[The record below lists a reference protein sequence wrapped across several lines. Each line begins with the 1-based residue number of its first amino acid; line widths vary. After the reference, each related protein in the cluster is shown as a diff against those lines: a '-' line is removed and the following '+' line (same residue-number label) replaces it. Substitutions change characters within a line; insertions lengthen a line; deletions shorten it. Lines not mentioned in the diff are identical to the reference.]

1 MFLSI
6 HDNSRGRHRMT
17 NKKTETERKTIQA
30 TLDRLYFLKK
40 SAPRFLFWTL
50 LVLYFI
56 CNFII
61 SVSSS
66 SGASIMIGGRSLP
79 FYTFAGVFSSISN
92 VCIIIV
98 AVYYGKQ
105 GFVASLTVL
114 LVQLPIV
121 MMSVFLGK
129 NLTSLPGV
137 FINLMTVGMVF
148 LIYKNNKKLDD
159 YQESLRV
166 QAVTDMLTGLPNWFA
181 TTELIEE
188 LIKKKEPFADVTI
201 DMNGFK
207 VINDTMGFDVGN
219 EVLIEAAKRWKA
231 VADGGASGTLDF
243 VSRLSGDEF
252 TLIIREFESD
262 EDILNSIRMYEA
274 ALKDQMDN
282 IGYDFFLTASFGYSV
297 FPYDCGD
304 MDDLISY
311 SMLAMQEVK
320 KEASSEH
327 IKKFTKDLL
336 KKENTLEMESKIKN
350 ALDNDTVYYMLQ
362 PQYDMDHKLRGFEA
376 LARMKDEDGSFIS
389 PADFIPVAEKAGLID
404 RVDSAVFRKAASF
417 VGDLIKET
425 GSDVMLSLNVSVKHL
440 MKKDFLV
447 EVSNLIASSGIPAG
461 QLELEI
467 TESIMIESVEKAMH
481 CINEIRKM
489 GVKIAIDDFGT
500 GYSSLSYLNNFPAHL
515 LKIDK
520 SFIDK
525 MNSSD
530 SSKQYVAA
538 IISLGHV
545 MGFNVIAEGVEE
557 ESQIETLH
565 NIGCNYIQGY
575 IWGRP
580 LPSEEAGKLVRE
592 FARKD

>member
-1 MFLSI
+1 MSNKTR
-6 HDNSRGRHRMT
+6 NSD
-17 NKKTETERKTIQA
+17 RKTIQG

-40 SAPRFLFWTL
+40 SAPRFLFWVL
-50 LVLYFI
+50 LVLYFF
-56 CNFII
+56 CNLII
-61 SVSSS
+61 SVASS
-66 SGASIMIGGRSLP
+66 SGAAIMIGGQPLP

-105 GFVASLTVL
+105 GFVAALTVL
-114 LVQLPIV
+114 FVQLPIV
-121 MMSVFLGK
+121 TMSVVMGH

-137 FINLMTVGMVF
+137 FINVMTVGMVI
-148 LIYKNNKKLDD
+148 LIYRNNKKIDD
-159 YQESLRV
+159 YQESLRM

-188 LIKKKEPFADVTI
+188 LIKKKIPFADVTI

-231 VADGGASGTLDF
+231 VADGGASGTIDF

-252 TLIIREFESD
+252 SLIIREFESD

-282 IGYDFFLTASFGYSV
+282 IGYDFFLTASFGYAV
-297 FPYDCGD
+297 FPYDCGT
-304 MDDLISY
+304 MDELISY
-311 SMLAMQEVK
+311 SMLAMQEIK

-327 IKKFTKDLL
+327 IRKFSKDLL
-336 KKENTLEMESKIKN
+336 KKENTLEMESKIMN
-350 ALDNDTVYYMLQ
+350 ALENDTVYYMLQ

-376 LARMKDEDGSFIS
+376 LARMKDDDGSFIS

-404 RVDSAVFRKAASF
+404 RVDSAVFRKAAAY
-417 VGDLIKET
+417 VGELIRET

-447 EVSNLIASSGIPAG
+447 EISNLLSSSGIPAE

-489 GVKIAIDDFGT
+489 GIKIAIDDFGT

-515 LKIDK
+515 LKVDK
-520 SFIDK
+520 AFIDK

-538 IISLGHV
+538 IITLGHV
-545 MGFNVIAEGVEE
+545 MGFNVISEGVEE
-557 ESQIETLH
+557 ASQIETLRE
-565 NIGCNYIQGY
+565 IGCDYIQGY
-575 IWGRP
+575 VWGRP
-580 LPSEEAGKLVRE
+580 LPHEEAGKLVRE
-592 FARKD
+592 SVKKD

>member
-1 MFLSI
+1 MGNKTR
-6 HDNSRGRHRMT
+6 NSD
-17 NKKTETERKTIQA
+17 RKTIQG
-30 TLDRLYFLKK
+30 TLDRLYLLKK
-40 SAPRFLFWTL
+40 SAPRFLFWVL
-50 LVLYFI
+50 LVLYFF
-56 CNFII
+56 CNLVI

-66 SGASIMIGGRSLP
+66 SGAAIMIGGQPLP

-105 GFVASLTVL
+105 GFVAALTVL
-114 LVQLPIV
+114 FVQLPIV
-121 MMSVFLGK
+121 IMSVVMGH

-137 FINLMTVGMVF
+137 FINVMTMGMVI
-148 LIYKNNKKLDD
+148 LIYRNNKKIDD
-159 YQESLRV
+159 YQESLRM

-188 LIKKKEPFADVTI
+188 LIKKKIPFADVTI

-231 VADGGASGTLDF
+231 VADGGASGTIDF
-243 VSRLSGDEF
+243 ISRLSGDEF
-252 TLIIREFESD
+252 CLIIREFESD

-282 IGYDFFLTASFGYSV
+282 IGYDFYLTASFGYAV
-297 FPYDCGD
+297 FPYDCGT
-304 MDDLISY
+304 MDELISY
-311 SMLAMQEVK
+311 SMLAMQEIK
-320 KEASSEH
+320 KEGSSEH
-327 IKKFTKDLL
+327 IRKFTKDLL
-336 KKENTLEMESKIKN
+336 KKENTLEMESKIMN
-350 ALDNDTVYYMLQ
+350 ALENDTVYYLLQ

-376 LARMKDEDGSFIS
+376 LARMKDDDGSFIS

-404 RVDSAVFRKAASF
+404 RVDSAVFRKAAAY
-417 VGDLIKET
+417 VGELIRET

-447 EVSNLIASSGIPAG
+447 EISNLLSSSGIPAE

-489 GVKIAIDDFGT
+489 GIKIAIDDFGT

-515 LKIDK
+515 LKVDK
-520 SFIDK
+520 AFIDK

-538 IISLGHV
+538 IITLGHV
-545 MGFNVIAEGVEE
+545 MGFNVISEGVEE
-557 ESQIETLH
+557 ASQIETLRE
-565 NIGCNYIQGY
+565 IGCDYIQGY
-575 IWGRP
+575 VWGRP
-580 LPSEEAGKLVRE
+580 LPHEEAGKLVRE
-592 FARKD
+592 SVKKD

>member
-1 MFLSI
+1 MSNKTR
-6 HDNSRGRHRMT
+6 NSD
-17 NKKTETERKTIQA
+17 RKTIQG

-40 SAPRFLFWTL
+40 SAPRFLFWVL
-50 LVLYFI
+50 LVLYFF
-56 CNFII
+56 CNLVI
-61 SVSSS
+61 SIASS
-66 SGASIMIGGRSLP
+66 SGAAIMIGGQPLP

-105 GFVASLTVL
+105 GFVAALTVL
-114 LVQLPIV
+114 FVQLPIV
-121 MMSVFLGK
+121 TMSVVMGH

-137 FINLMTVGMVF
+137 FINVMTVGMVI
-148 LIYKNNKKLDD
+148 LIYRNNKKIDD
-159 YQESLRV
+159 YQESLRM

-188 LIKKKEPFADVTI
+188 LIKKKIPFADVTI

-231 VADGGASGTLDF
+231 VADGGASGTIDF

-252 TLIIREFESD
+252 SLIIREFESD

-282 IGYDFFLTASFGYSV
+282 IGYDFYLTASFGYAV
-297 FPYDCGD
+297 FPYDCGT
-304 MDDLISY
+304 MDELISY
-311 SMLAMQEVK
+311 SMLAMQEIK
-320 KEASSEH
+320 KEGSSEH
-327 IKKFTKDLL
+327 IRKFTKDLL
-336 KKENTLEMESKIKN
+336 KKENTLEMESKIMN
-350 ALDNDTVYYMLQ
+350 ALENDTVYYMLQ

-376 LARMKDEDGSFIS
+376 LARMKDDDGSFIS

-404 RVDSAVFRKAASF
+404 RVDSAVFRKAAAY
-417 VGDLIKET
+417 VGELIRET

-447 EVSNLIASSGIPAG
+447 EISNLLSSSGIPAE

-467 TESIMIESVEKAMH
+467 TESIMIESVDKAMH

-489 GVKIAIDDFGT
+489 GIKIAIDDFGT

-515 LKIDK
+515 LKVDK
-520 SFIDK
+520 AFIDK

-538 IISLGHV
+538 IITLGHV
-545 MGFNVIAEGVEE
+545 MGFNVISEGVEE
-557 ESQIETLH
+557 ASQIETLRE
-565 NIGCNYIQGY
+565 IGCDYIQGY
-575 IWGRP
+575 VWGRP
-580 LPSEEAGKLVRE
+580 LPHEEAGKLVRE
-592 FARKD
+592 SAKKD

>member
-1 MFLSI
+1 
-6 HDNSRGRHRMT
+6 MT
-17 NKKTETERKTIQA
+17 NKFKNSERKTIQA
-30 TLDRLYFLKK
+30 TLDRLYFLKN
-40 SAPRFLFWTL
+40 SAPRFLFWTF
-50 LVLYFI
+50 LVLYFV
-56 CNFII
+56 CNFVI

-66 SGASIMIGGRSLP
+66 SGSSIMIAGQALP

-92 VCIIIV
+92 VCIIVV

-114 LVQLPIV
+114 FIQLPIV
-121 MMSVFLGK
+121 VMSVIMGH

-137 FINLMTVGMVF
+137 FINLMTIGVVI

-159 YQESLRV
+159 YQETLRV
-166 QAVTDMLTGLPNWFA
+166 QAVTDVLTGLPNWFA

-188 LIKKKEPFADVTI
+188 LIRKKEPFADVTI

-252 TLIIREFESD
+252 TIIIREFESD
-262 EDILNSIRMYEA
+262 EDIQNSIRMYEA

-297 FPYDCGD
+297 FPYDCGS

-327 IKKFTKDLL
+327 VKKFTKDLL

-350 ALDNDTVYYMLQ
+350 ALDNDTVFYMLQ
-362 PQYDMDHKLRGFEA
+362 PQYDMNHKLRGFEA
-376 LARMKDEDGSFIS
+376 LARMKDEDGLIIS

-404 RVDSAVFRKAASF
+404 KVDSAVFRKAASY

-447 EVSNLIASSGIPAG
+447 EVSNLLTSSGIPAG

-481 CINEIRKM
+481 CIDEIRKM

-545 MGFNVIAEGVEE
+545 MGFNVISEGVEE
-557 ESQIETLH
+557 DSQIDTLKS
-565 NIGCNYIQGY
+565 IGCDYIQGY

-580 LPSEEAGKLVRE
+580 LSPEDAGKLV
-592 FARKD
+592 AAG

>member
-1 MFLSI
+1 
-6 HDNSRGRHRMT
+6 
-17 NKKTETERKTIQA
+17 
-30 TLDRLYFLKK
+30 
-40 SAPRFLFWTL
+40 
-50 LVLYFI
+50 
-56 CNFII
+56 
-61 SVSSS
+61 
-66 SGASIMIGGRSLP
+66 
-79 FYTFAGVFSSISN
+79 
-92 VCIIIV
+92 
-98 AVYYGKQ
+98 
-105 GFVASLTVL
+105 
-114 LVQLPIV
+114 
-121 MMSVFLGK
+121 
-129 NLTSLPGV
+129 
-137 FINLMTVGMVF
+137 
-148 LIYKNNKKLDD
+148 
-159 YQESLRV
+159 
-166 QAVTDMLTGLPNWFA
+166 
-181 TTELIEE
+181 
-188 LIKKKEPFADVTI
+188 
-201 DMNGFK
+201 
-207 VINDTMGFDVGN
+207 
-219 EVLIEAAKRWKA
+219 
-231 VADGGASGTLDF
+231 
-243 VSRLSGDEF
+243 
-252 TLIIREFESD
+252 
-262 EDILNSIRMYEA
+262 MYEA

-297 FPYDCGD
+297 FPYDCGS

-327 IKKFTKDLL
+327 VKKFTKDLL

-350 ALDNDTVYYMLQ
+350 ALDNDTVFYMLQ
-362 PQYDMDHKLRGFEA
+362 PQYDMNHRLRGFEA
-376 LARMKDEDGSFIS
+376 LARMKDEDGSIIS

-404 RVDSAVFRKAASF
+404 KVDSAVFRKAASY

-447 EVSNLIASSGIPAG
+447 EVSNLLTSSGIPAG

-481 CINEIRKM
+481 CIDEIRKM

-545 MGFNVIAEGVEE
+545 MGFNVISEGVEE
-557 ESQIETLH
+557 DSQIDTLKS
-565 NIGCNYIQGY
+565 IGCDYIQGY

-580 LPSEEAGKLVRE
+580 LSPEDAGKLV
-592 FARKD
+592 AAG

>member
-1 MFLSI
+1 
-6 HDNSRGRHRMT
+6 MT
-17 NKKTETERKTIQA
+17 NIFKNSERKTIQA
-30 TLDRLYFLKK
+30 TLDRLYLLKK
-40 SAPRFLFWTL
+40 SAPRFLFWTF
-50 LVLYFI
+50 LVLYFV
-56 CNFII
+56 CNFVI

-66 SGASIMIGGRSLP
+66 SGSSIMIAGQALP

-92 VCIIIV
+92 VCIIVV

-114 LVQLPIV
+114 FIQLPIV
-121 MMSVFLGK
+121 VMSVIMGH

-137 FINLMTVGMVF
+137 FINLMTIGVVI

-159 YQESLRV
+159 YQETLRV
-166 QAVTDMLTGLPNWFA
+166 QAVTDVLTGLPNWFA

-188 LIKKKEPFADVTI
+188 LIRKKEPFADVTI

-262 EDILNSIRMYEA
+262 EDIQNSIRMYEA

-297 FPYDCGD
+297 FPYDCGS

-327 IKKFTKDLL
+327 VKKFTKDLL

-350 ALDNDTVYYMLQ
+350 ALDNDTVFYMLQ
-362 PQYDMDHKLRGFEA
+362 PQYDMNHRLRGFEA
-376 LARMKDEDGSFIS
+376 LARMKDEDGSIIS

-404 RVDSAVFRKAASF
+404 KVDSAVFRKAASY

-447 EVSNLIASSGIPAG
+447 EVSNLLTSSGIPAG

-481 CINEIRKM
+481 CIDEIRKM

-545 MGFNVIAEGVEE
+545 MGFNVISEGVEE
-557 ESQIETLH
+557 DSQIDTLKS
-565 NIGCNYIQGY
+565 IGCDYIQGY

-580 LPSEEAGKLVRE
+580 LSPEDAGKLV
-592 FARKD
+592 AAG

>member
-1 MFLSI
+1 
-6 HDNSRGRHRMT
+6 MT
-17 NKKTETERKTIQA
+17 NKKTESERKTIQA

-50 LVLYFI
+50 LVLYFV
-56 CNFII
+56 CNLII

-66 SGASIMIGGRSLP
+66 SGASIMIGGRALP

-121 MMSVFLGK
+121 TMSVFLGK

-166 QAVTDMLTGLPNWFA
+166 QAVTDILTGLPNWFA

-188 LIKKKEPFADVTI
+188 LIRKKEPFANVTI

-262 EDILNSIRMYEA
+262 DDIQNSIRMYEA

-404 RVDSAVFRKAASF
+404 RVDSAVFRKAACY
-417 VGDLIKET
+417 VGDLIRET

-565 NIGCNYIQGY
+565 TIGCNYIQGY

-580 LPSEEAGKLVRE
+580 LPEDDAGKLVRE
-592 FARKD
+592 SVKKD

>member
-1 MFLSI
+1 MSNKTR
-6 HDNSRGRHRMT
+6 NSD
-17 NKKTETERKTIQA
+17 RKTIQG

-40 SAPRFLFWTL
+40 SAPRFLFWVL
-50 LVLYFI
+50 LVLYFF
-56 CNFII
+56 CNLII
-61 SVSSS
+61 SVASS
-66 SGASIMIGGRSLP
+66 SGAAIMIGGQPLP

-105 GFVASLTVL
+105 GFVAALTVL
-114 LVQLPIV
+114 FVQLPIV
-121 MMSVFLGK
+121 IMSVVMGH

-137 FINLMTVGMVF
+137 FINVMTVGMVI
-148 LIYKNNKKLDD
+148 LIYRNNKKIDD
-159 YQESLRV
+159 YQESLRM

-188 LIKKKEPFADVTI
+188 LIKKKIPFADVTI

-231 VADGGASGTLDF
+231 VADGGASGTIDF

-252 TLIIREFESD
+252 SLIIREFESD

-282 IGYDFFLTASFGYSV
+282 IGYDFFLTASFGYAV
-297 FPYDCGD
+297 FPYDCGT
-304 MDDLISY
+304 MDELISY
-311 SMLAMQEVK
+311 SMLAMQEIK

-327 IKKFTKDLL
+327 IRKFSKDLL
-336 KKENTLEMESKIKN
+336 KKENTLEMESKIMN
-350 ALDNDTVYYMLQ
+350 ALENDTVYYMLQ

-376 LARMKDEDGSFIS
+376 LARMKDDDGSFIS

-404 RVDSAVFRKAASF
+404 RVDSAVFRKAAAY
-417 VGDLIKET
+417 VGELIRET

-447 EVSNLIASSGIPAG
+447 EISNLLSSSGIPAE

-489 GVKIAIDDFGT
+489 GIKIAIDDFGT

-515 LKIDK
+515 LKVDK
-520 SFIDK
+520 AFIDK

-538 IISLGHV
+538 IITLGHV
-545 MGFNVIAEGVEE
+545 MGFNVISEGVEE
-557 ESQIETLH
+557 ASQIETLRE
-565 NIGCNYIQGY
+565 IGCDYIQGY
-575 IWGRP
+575 VWGRP
-580 LPSEEAGKLVRE
+580 LPHEEAGKLVRE
-592 FARKD
+592 SVKKD

>member
-1 MFLSI
+1 MI
-6 HDNSRGRHRMT
+6 ARGERHRMGV
-17 NKKTETERKTIQA
+17 NQKKSDRKTIQG

-40 SAPRFLFWTL
+40 SAPAFLFWIL

-56 CNFII
+56 CNLII
-61 SVSSS
+61 SVSAS
-66 SGASIMIGGRSLP
+66 SGASIMIGGKSLP

-92 VCIIIV
+92 VCILVV

-105 GFVASLTVL
+105 GFVAALTVL
-114 LVQLPIV
+114 LIQLPIV
-121 MMSVFLGK
+121 TMSVVMGH

-137 FINLMTVGMVF
+137 CLNIMTVGIVI
-148 LIYKNNKKLDD
+148 LIYRNNKKIDD
-159 YQESLRV
+159 YQETLRA

-188 LIKKKEPFADVTI
+188 LIKKKIPFAAVTI

-219 EVLIEAAKRWKA
+219 EVLIEAARRWKA
-231 VADGGASGTLDF
+231 VAEGGASGTLDF

-282 IGYDFFLTASFGYSV
+282 IGYDFFLSASFGYAV
-297 FPYDCGD
+297 FPYDCGT
-304 MDDLISY
+304 MDELISY
-311 SMLAMQEVK
+311 SGLAMQEVK

-327 IKKFTKDLL
+327 IRKFTKDLL
-336 KKENTLEMESKIKN
+336 KKENTLEMESRIKN
-350 ALDNDTVYYMLQ
+350 ALEHDSVFYMLQ

-376 LARMKDEDGSFIS
+376 LARMKGDDGKFIS

-404 RVDSAVFRKAASF
+404 KVDSAVFRKAASF
-417 VGDLIKET
+417 VGDLIRET

-447 EVSNLIASSGIPAG
+447 EISNLIASSGIPAN

-467 TESIMIESVEKAMH
+467 TESIMIESVDKAMN

-545 MGFNVIAEGVEE
+545 MGFNVISEGVEE
-557 ESQIETLH
+557 DSQIETLK
-565 NIGCNYIQGY
+565 NIGCDFIQGY

-580 LPSEEAGKLVRE
+580 LSPEDAGKLVK
-592 FARKD
+592 AG

>member
-1 MFLSI
+1 M
-6 HDNSRGRHRMT
+6 G
-17 NKKTETERKTIQA
+17 NKTKYSDRKTIQG

-40 SAPRFLFWTL
+40 SAPRFLFWVL
-50 LVLYFI
+50 LVLYFF
-56 CNFII
+56 CNLVI
-61 SVSSS
+61 SVASS
-66 SGASIMIGGRSLP
+66 SGAAIMIGGQPLP

-105 GFVASLTVL
+105 GFVAALTVL
-114 LVQLPIV
+114 FVQLPIV
-121 MMSVFLGK
+121 IMSVVMGH

-137 FINLMTVGMVF
+137 FINVMTVGIVI
-148 LIYKNNKKLDD
+148 LIYRNNKKIDD
-159 YQESLRV
+159 YQESLRM

-188 LIKKKEPFADVTI
+188 LIKKKIPFADVTI

-231 VADGGASGTLDF
+231 VADGGASGTIDF
-243 VSRLSGDEF
+243 ISRLSGDEF
-252 TLIIREFESD
+252 CLIIREFESD

-282 IGYDFFLTASFGYSV
+282 IGYDFFLTASFGYAV
-297 FPYDCGD
+297 FPYDCGT
-304 MDDLISY
+304 MDELISY
-311 SMLAMQEVK
+311 SILAMQEIK
-320 KEASSEH
+320 RERSSEH
-327 IKKFTKDLL
+327 IRKFSKDLL
-336 KKENTLEMESKIKN
+336 KKENTLEMERKIMN
-350 ALDNDTVYYMLQ
+350 ALENDTVFYMLQ

-376 LARMKDEDGSFIS
+376 LARMKDEDGSVIS

-404 RVDSAVFRKAASF
+404 RVDSAVFRKAAGF
-417 VGDLIKET
+417 VGELIRET

-447 EVSNLIASSGIPAG
+447 EISNLLTSSGIPAE

-481 CINEIRKM
+481 CIDEIRKM
-489 GVKIAIDDFGT
+489 GIKIAIDDFGT

-515 LKIDK
+515 LKVDK
-520 SFIDK
+520 TFIDK
-525 MNSSD
+525 MNTSD

-538 IISLGHV
+538 IITLGHV
-545 MGFNVIAEGVEE
+545 MGFNVISEGVEDS
-557 ESQIETLH
+557 SQIETLR
-565 NIGCNYIQGY
+565 NIGCDYIQGY
-575 IWGRP
+575 VWGRP
-580 LPSEEAGKLVRE
+580 LPHDEAGKLVRE
-592 FARKD
+592 SVNKD